1 MTLMHIVFLI
11 RSCIAAE
18 QLVLNEAGVR
28 HEQTGIDVEGELA
41 LAPEYSPSPVRSS
54 SGASHDEHLTDSL
67 MSEIIIGAI
76 GFAATVLMQKI
87 FRAKSKAASSG
98 ARNAQHRRAWEAPQ
112 IKHEPAVSP
121 ILGGPATRILDLGE
135 EAKDNDKMVKSEVRR
150 LLAAVT
156 LARGADIAP
165 LVLRAISA
173 IEARNQ
179 ETLNAKQVTDAL
191 TQLVR
196 ACTSSKLFYE
206 ALIAFDSLEERIG
219 VGTKNLW
226 SLLLYV
232 AAEAGAYER
241 CRTFYSRLEEPSGRD
256 FVNIVRALA
265 RCQDLAGLQDT
276 LELMRVSNC
285 TAGSGNA
292 AIDLDVRCNVAAP
305 SYFPP
310 TAESAVHDR
319 VARNRALAACCK
331 EGAVD
336 LAVAIAYTDVFS
348 DPLDSVGYNTLI
360 TCFSRVGDYMKSF
373 STFEEMEAN
382 AVLPTEATFGT
393 LLEACCGAKDLTRA
407 MWYLAKIQKQGLK
420 VNAAHCTTL
429 VKALVGEMRL
439 GEAERLLDELSRQG
453 DVRMDVLV
461 FYTLLKAFSD
471 NCDFPA
477 ALRVYKS
484 MTRLDIKPDEL
495 VFNTLINGCA
505 SDPRATIDHFKL
517 LMDELLAGGLKPTT
531 TTVSIMLK
539 ALSRCGAWDAAHELL
554 LTAESRFD
562 AKVETRLFVQ
572 LAQAALKAGLK
583 WKAIEIHDTMVTV
596 QGARGQEGKAAS
608 RWLLRQC
615 GRGPS
620 STPSQKFDT
629 VVAA

>member
-1 MTLMHIVFLI
+1 MSVRSAMTLMHIVFLI

-18 QLVLNEAGVR
+18 QLVFNEAGVR
-28 HEQTGIDVEGELA
+28 HEQTGIDAEGKLA
-41 LAPEYSPSPVRSS
+41 LAPEYSSSPVRSN
-54 SGASHDEHLTDSL
+54 GASHEEHFTESL
-67 MSEIIIGAI
+67 MAELVIGAI
-76 GFAATVLMQKI
+76 GFALTVLMQKI
-87 FRAKSKAASSG
+87 FRAKSKAASS
-98 ARNAQHRRAWEAPQ
+98 RTRSAQFRRAWEAPQ

-121 ILGGPATRILDLGE
+121 ILCGPATGNCVLELVE
-135 EAKDNDKMVKSEVRR
+135 EAKDKDRMVKSEVRR

-156 LARGADIAP
+156 LAKGGDIAP
-165 LVLRAISA
+165 LVLRGISA
-173 IEARNQ
+173 IEGNQ
-179 ETLNAKQVTDAL
+179 GATMNAKQVTDAL

-196 ACTSSKLFYE
+196 ACTSSKLFNE
-206 ALIAFDSLEERIG
+206 ALVAFDCLEERVG

-226 SLLLYV
+226 SLLLYI

-276 LELMRVSNC
+276 LELMRVSKC
-285 TAGSGNA
+285 TVGSGNA
-292 AIDLDVRCNVAAP
+292 AFDPDVRHRD
-305 SYFPP
+305 S
-310 TAESAVHDR
+310 AESAVHDR

-348 DPLDSVGYNTLI
+348 EPLDSVGYNTLI
-360 TCFSRVGDYMKSF
+360 TCFSRAGDYMKSF

-382 AVLPTEATFGT
+382 AVLPTEATFGS

-407 MWYLAKIQKQGLK
+407 MWYLAKIQKQCLK

-429 VKALVGEMRL
+429 VKALVAEMRL
-439 GEAERLLDELSRQG
+439 GDAERLLDELSRQG

-461 FYTLLKAFSD
+461 FYTLLKAFCDNSD
-471 NCDFPA
+471 FA
-477 ALRVYKS
+477 GALRVYKA

-583 WKAIEIHDTMVTV
+583 SKAIEIHDTMVTV
-596 QGARGQEGKAAS
+596 QGRRGQEGKAAS

-620 STPSQKFDT
+620 SKPSQ
-629 VVAA
+629 